1 MRIVLLLSVFSI
13 FLFGCGNTTSNE
25 KNLSKEGE
33 IQEPEIEVP
42 ITSKEYM
49 LNAEK
54 STLRWIGGKP
64 TGQHMGSIDVKIGA
78 MAKNSDGTIQC
89 VVVMNMNTI
98 KCMDIEDPEENK
110 DLVDHLNDKDFFDVI
125 NFPEAL
131 IEIKEMRKEPESEF
145 SQVMGELEIKNHKEP
160 IEFQATVKDIGDSIM
175 ISGTLIFDRTAF
187 EIKYKSKTIFPDL
200 GDKFI
205 NDEIEI
211 QFETWFGYLPPIEA
225 QIEENQA
232 N

>member
-25 KNLSKEGE
+25 ENLSKEGE

>member
-1 MRIVLLLSVFSI
+1 MRLVLLLSVFSV

-25 KNLSKEGE
+25 ANLSKEEE
-33 IQEPEIEVP
+33 IQEPQIEVP
-42 ITSKEYM
+42 ITSKDYM

-64 TGQHMGSIDVKIGA
+64 TGQHMGSIDAKMGA

-110 DLVDHLNDKDFFDVI
+110 DLVDHLNNEDFFDVT
-125 NFPEAL
+125 NFPEAH
-131 IEIKEMRKEPESEF
+131 IEIKEMRKEPEREF
-145 SQVMGELEIKNHKEP
+145 SQVVCELEIKNHKEL
-160 IEFQATVKDIGDSIM
+160 IEFQAMVKEIGDSIM

-205 NDEIEI
+205 NDEIEV
-211 QFETWFGYLPPIEA
+211 QFETWFGYLPPIEP
-225 QIEENQA
+225 QIGENQA